1 MAKDKT
7 NAWKKFGYSFWVTFS
22 VIAIVLGV
30 LGFLYTALSI
40 YEIIFESGQGFWFGL
55 CFFGVFSLV
64 AALLCSKL
72 LPAWAEMVRTFRL
85 LEERFK
91 GAVGATSV
99 AQFVKVD
106 EERKA
111 ALVQAVEEKQN
122 ETGNAMLKI
131 LNQHKKEVE
140 KLTFKTDENINDIMK
155 SVNSING
162 RLEALE
168 NPVILSQIID
178 ETKKMRQEL
187 NDIINQV
194 NVPTRAPANEPIKL
208 SIEMPKVEAVREE
221 IKPEIEN
228 EPSEEE
234 QMNYHEGFDEDEG
247 VNEDDAFE
255 NYLDRPSVSAK
266 EEDRE
271 VPPAVE
277 EVQEK
282 PKKRGRPV
290 GTTKKTKEEKKE
302 NFDELEKKYVKKKKN
317 EEDSDDWSDPMGT
330 DGGMF

>member
-1 MAKDKT
+1 MIKDKT

-22 VIAIVLGV
+22 VITIMLGI
-30 LGFLYTALSI
+30 LGFLFTALSI
-40 YEIIFESGQGFWFGL
+40 YEIIFEAGRGFWFGL
-55 CFFGVFSLV
+55 CFYGVFSVV
-64 AALLCSKL
+64 AGLLCSKL
-72 LPAWAEMVRTFRL
+72 LPAWAEMVRTYRL

-155 SVNSING
+155 SVNAING

-187 NDIINQV
+187 NDIMSQAN
-194 NVPTRAPANEPIKL
+194 APRVGSSPESLQSNEVDASKD
-208 SIEMPKVEAVREE
+208 EVEALPPS
-221 IKPEIEN
+221 KPKHPGGRPKGVKNKPKPRPIPIN
-228 EPSEEE
+228 ETSDEVDKRGLESTEEE
-234 QMNYHEGFDEDEG
+234 EAEGIIIEEYDDEIDPCGPDDESG
-247 VNEDDAFE
+247 LF
-255 NYLDRPSVSAK
+255 
-266 EEDRE
+266 
-271 VPPAVE
+271 
-277 EVQEK
+277 
-282 PKKRGRPV
+282 
-290 GTTKKTKEEKKE
+290 
-302 NFDELEKKYVKKKKN
+302 
-317 EEDSDDWSDPMGT
+317 
-330 DGGMF
+330 